1 MARKPKV
8 GSRAWE
14 EQQTNTPEFARS
26 IIKDLKHH
34 AKQGHPEAVDSILR
48 WLEKFP
54 ELKSEVRELDDL
66 AAKAEAAWV
75 SAVAAGDPLAEQ
87 AARGEA
93 AGLRADLLGPAPST
107 LDKILAGTVVVAHMG
122 YQRAAFLAAQRTDQ
136 SAVREERD
144 RRLSAA
150 QKRLHEAVKGWKL
163 IAGKKAKGLRP
174 KGNLKVFQPCQEA
187 A

>member
-1 MARKPKV
+1 MAKKPMV

-14 EQQTNTPEFARS
+14 ERETNNPEFARH
-26 IIKDLKHH
+26 IIKDLKNQ
-34 AKQGHPEAVDSILR
+34 AKQGKPWAADSVLR

-54 ELKSEVRELDDL
+54 ELKAEMPELADL

-75 SAVAAGDPLAEQ
+75 LAVAAGDPLAER
-87 AARGEA
+87 AARDEA
-93 AGLRADLLGPAPST
+93 AQLRASLLGPSPSA
-107 LDKILAGTVVVAHMG
+107 LDKILAGMVVVAHMG
-122 YQRAAFLAAQRTDQ
+122 YQRAAFLAAQRIDH
-136 SAVREERD
+136 SGVREERD

-150 QKRLHEAVKGWKL
+150 QKRLHEALKGWKL

-174 KGNLKVFQPCQEA
+174 KGNLKVFQSGQEA